1 MEPDPRISIG
11 EPRDDRGNEPI
22 YEWPGAANPQFADRW
37 IRQERNLLHSPSQV
51 IEYRGAAIQ
60 QRAAIGSCRDA
71 LRGAIKQTDA
81 ERMFQ
86 VRDRFRH
93 NRLGNR
99 ELLRRTPHASGF
111 CQRNQDVQIAQFY
124 AALDAIDPSHDSD
137 P

>member
-1 MEPDPRISIG
+1 MEFDPRISIG
-11 EPRDDRGNEPI
+11 ESRDHGGNESI
-22 YEWPGAANPQFADRW
+22 YERPGAADPQFSNRR
-37 IRQERNLLHSPSQV
+37 IRQKRDLLHSPSQI

-60 QRAAIGSCRDA
+60 QCAAIDGCCDA
-71 LRGAIKQTDA
+71 LRGPIKQTDA

-93 NRLGNR
+93 DRLRNG

-111 CQRNQDVQIAQFY
+111 YQRKQDMQIAQFY
-124 AALDAIDPSHDSD
+124 AAFDAVDPSHGST